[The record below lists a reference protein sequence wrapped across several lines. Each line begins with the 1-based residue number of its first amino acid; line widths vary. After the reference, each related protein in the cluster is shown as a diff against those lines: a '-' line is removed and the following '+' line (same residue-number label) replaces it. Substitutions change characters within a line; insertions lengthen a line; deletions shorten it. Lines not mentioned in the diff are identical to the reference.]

1 MKYSGNIKTIS
12 DKVLGNDRI
21 TAEECLWLFKNA
33 GVAELGN
40 LAWQVCNK
48 KHDGNVFF
56 NRNIHLEPTNI
67 CVFRC
72 RFCSFSRDE
81 GHPEAWDLSGEETDE
96 RVKEAVRNGAT
107 EVHIVGGV
115 YPGRDVHYYAQMLK
129 RIKSIDPDVHIK
141 AFTAIEINYM
151 INLTGMALKDGLAVL
166 KEAGLDSI
174 PGGGAEIF
182 NASIRKKICPEK
194 GDMKVWLKVHETAH
208 TLGIPSNATMLYGH
222 IETAKDILHHLSVL
236 RDMQDKTG
244 GFNCFI
250 PLKYR
255 NYNNLLSDL
264 DEKSWLYDLRI
275 FAISRI
281 FLDNVPHIKA
291 YWPML
296 GKNLAALL
304 LSFGANDFDG
314 TINDTTK
321 IYSMA
326 GAEEKKPSM
335 TADEI
340 KKIIVSEGF
349 VPVERDSLYN
359 KIEEKNT

>member
-1 MKYSGNIKTIS
+1 MKYSGNSKTIS
-12 DKVLGNDRI
+12 DKVLGSDRI
-21 TAEECLWLFKNA
+21 TAEEGLWLFKNA

-81 GHPEAWDLSGEETDE
+81 GHPEAWDLSREEADK

-107 EVHIVGGV
+107 EVHIVSGV
-115 YPGRDVHYYAQMLK
+115 YPGRDVHYYAEMLR
-129 RIKSIDPDVHIK
+129 RIKSFAPEVHIK

-151 INLTGMALKDGLAVL
+151 IKLAGMALKDGLAVL
-166 KEAGLDSI
+166 KKAGLDSI

-182 NASIRKKICPEK
+182 NATIRKKICPEK
-194 GDMKVWLKVHETAH
+194 GNMKLWLKVHETAH
-208 TLGIPSNATMLYGH
+208 ELGIQSNATMLYGH
-222 IETAKDILHHLSVL
+222 VETAKDILHHLSVL
-236 RDMQDKTG
+236 RDLQDKTG
-244 GFNCFI
+244 GFNCII

-264 DEKSWLYDLRI
+264 DEKPWLYDLRI
-275 FAISRI
+275 FALSRI
-281 FLDNVPHIKA
+281 FLDNIPHLKA

-296 GKNLAALL
+296 GRKLAALL
-304 LSFGANDFDG
+304 LSFGVNDFDG

-335 TADEI
+335 TAEEI
-340 KKIIVSEGF
+340 KKLIKSEGF
-349 VPVERDSLYN
+349 VPSERDSLYN
-359 KIEEKNT
+359 YI